1 MGRDSLR
8 IAMFGAGGAGGY
20 FGARLVRAGER
31 VAFIAR
37 GEHLRAIRNDG
48 LQVDSADGDFSVR
61 PERVSDDPAEVG
73 TVDVVFVGVKA
84 WQVPEA
90 ARAMAPLIGPQTFVV
105 PLQNGVEAPDQL
117 AEQLGARH
125 VVGGLAKVLSFI
137 AGPGR
142 IRHLGGP
149 ASIAFGELDRRP
161 SERTERLREILLRS
175 GIDASIPPDI
185 RVALWEKFLFIVPVG
200 AVGAVTR
207 APVGTVRTVPETR
220 RMLEEA
226 MREIRAVAAGTGISL
241 EDDLVART
249 MAFVDALPPSG
260 TTSMQRDIVGGRPS
274 ELEAWS
280 GAVVRLGRQ
289 AGIAAPLNDY
299 LYRSLLP
306 QELAAR
312 GQAQFP
318 V

>member
-1 MGRDSLR
+1 LR
-8 IAMFGAGGAGGY
+8 IAIFGAGGAGGY

-31 VAFIAR
+31 VVLIAR
-37 GEHLRAIRNDG
+37 GEHLEAIRKDG
-48 LQVDSADGDFSVR
+48 LQVESADGDFVAR
-61 PERVSDDPAEVG
+61 PELASDDPAEAG
-73 TVDVVFVGVKA
+73 PVDVVFVGVKA

-90 ARAMAPLIGPQTFVV
+90 ARAMRPLIGPRTFAI

-117 AEQLGARH
+117 AETLGPEH

-149 ASIAFGELDRRP
+149 ASITFGELDHRP
-161 SERTERLREILLRS
+161 SERSEQLLEVLRHG

-185 RVALWEKFLFIVPVG
+185 HVALWEKFLFIVPIG
-200 AVGAVTR
+200 AIGTATR
-207 APVGTVRTVPETR
+207 SPVGTVRTVPETR

-226 MREIRAVAAGTGISL
+226 MREIRAVAAATGVPL
-241 EDDLVART
+241 GDDVVSRA
-249 MAFVDALPPSG
+249 MAFVDALPAAGS
-260 TTSMQRDIVGGRPS
+260 TSMQRDIVGGRPS

-280 GAVVRLGRQ
+280 GAVVRLGRR
-289 AGIAAPLNDY
+289 AGVATPLNDY

-312 GQAQFP
+312 GQVQTPA
-318 V
+318 